1 MPSLLARCRS
11 APTVRFMG
19 IEILATGVF
28 AFECLRSSAS
38 FAFDQATCLL
48 FEFLAITT
56 SLFVL
61 SARGVAH
68 PFSKHNPALFRYP
81 HHEVLL
87 NLTMCGILI
96 SSLRF
101 LNASLDA
108 VMAPALSEQLMWL
121 SPDR

>member
-1 MPSLLARCRS
+1 MD
-11 APTVRFMG
+11 

-48 FEFLAITT
+48 FAFLAITT
-56 SLFVL
+56 SLFVWG
-61 SARGVAH
+61 ARGVAH

-81 HHEVLL
+81 QREVLL
-87 NLTMCGILI
+87 HLALCGVLI

-101 LNASLDA
+101 LYATLRCRNGHL
-108 VMAPALSEQLMWL
+108 L
-121 SPDR
+121 

>member
-1 MPSLLARCRS
+1 
-11 APTVRFMG
+11 MG

-38 FAFDQATCLL
+38 FALDQATCLL
-48 FEFLAITT
+48 FDILAITT

-81 HHEVLL
+81 HREVLL
-87 NLTMCGILI
+87 NLTMCGIVI

-101 LNASLDA
+101 LNATLRCRNGPCSERA
-108 VMAPALSEQLMWL
+108 VDVAIP
-121 SPDR
+121 R